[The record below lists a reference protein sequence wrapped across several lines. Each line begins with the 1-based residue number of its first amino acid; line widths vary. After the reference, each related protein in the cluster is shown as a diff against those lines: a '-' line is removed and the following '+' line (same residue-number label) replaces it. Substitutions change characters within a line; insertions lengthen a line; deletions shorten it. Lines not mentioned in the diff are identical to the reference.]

1 MAKIKTRNILLIWVV
16 LYILKK
22 KILSFFSIFFNFSID
37 KTVIFIPFLKLSG
50 SFDSNNRTLIT
61 LSGFFS
67 LHFDQMD
74 GTLPIWSHYRNDPII
89 RDPIKRSLLYYQLVN
104 IQWRKHIRQLS
115 LYYYQSFLAQQSA
128 YWVSH
133 ITKPNFDIL
142 QTPGF
147 KNGCSSLT
155 LTNLS

>member
-1 MAKIKTRNILLIWVV
+1 MQKKIYYFFFRKQHIKIEKNWTKKLRLMVKIKTRNILLIWVV

-74 GTLPIWSHYRNDPII
+74 GTLPMWSHYPTDPII
-89 RDPIKRSLLYYQLVN
+89 RDPIKRSLLY
-104 IQWRKHIRQLS
+104 IEFAGHRKS
-115 LYYYQSFLAQQSA
+115 
-128 YWVSH
+128 
-133 ITKPNFDIL
+133 
-142 QTPGF
+142 PG
-147 KNGCSSLT
+147 
-155 LTNLS
+155 